1 MTKLLCSSSFSHL
14 PEDKKA
20 IQQKLSNEERKRLKE
35 RKKERKKIHKVLMHT
50 AYHNATAESYSN
62 QISKKNVG
70 NIDH

>member
-1 MTKLLCSSSFSHL
+1 MWAMTKLLCSSSFSHL

-35 RKKERKKIHKVLMHT
+35 RKKIHKVLMHT

-70 NIDH
+70 NIDHW